1 MRAVVVSQPGSA
13 TVERVNDPAT
23 LAGEVIVKVLGCG
36 ICGTDLHI
44 LHEGLPNLPYPLIPG
59 HEPWGEVVALGKG
72 ENKLRVGDR
81 VAVDPSIHCGAC
93 ARCQRGR
100 GNLCQHWGAIGGT
113 RSGAWAEFVAVP
125 MNNIHLLEDGFP
137 LDCAAII
144 EPIACALRGI
154 VQLKPQ
160 LDSPALIFGAGTM
173 GMLLALLLDMRGVGP
188 LTVVEMNQDR
198 ARPARQLLPATVI
211 HPDAL
216 GDLQA
221 EIVIDATGDPRAIEM
236 ALQHVAHGGTMLV
249 FGVASPAARVQLSPY
264 DIYEREITVLGSKA
278 ILHTFAPA
286 VDSVRRHA
294 ALFRPLIAQAGF
306 PLERFDDA
314 LAALHRGSAAKIVL
328 APNA

>member
-1 MRAVVVSQPGSA
+1 VP
-13 TVERVNDPAT
+13 DPAP
-23 LAGEVIVKVLGCG
+23 LAEEIIVKVTGCG

-72 ENKLRVGDR
+72 EKQLRLGDR
-81 VAVDPSIHCGAC
+81 VAIDPSIHCGKC
-93 ARCQRGR
+93 AQCQRGR
-100 GNLCQHWGAIGGT
+100 GNLCHYWGAIGGT

-125 MNNIHLLEDGFP
+125 RNNIHLLDRDFP

-144 EPIACALRGI
+144 EPVACALRGI
-154 VQLKPQ
+154 VQLNPQ
-160 LDSPALIFGAGTM
+160 LDTSVLIFGAGTM
-173 GMLLALLLDMRGVGP
+173 GMLLALLLDRRGTGP
-188 LTVVEMNQDR
+188 VTVVEMNADR
-198 ARPARQLLPATVI
+198 ASIARQMLPATVI
-211 HPDAL
+211 HPDEL
-216 GDLQA
+216 GNLQA

-236 ALQHVAHGGTMLV
+236 AFTRVAHGGTMLI
-249 FGVASPAARVQLSPY
+249 FGVAPPAAKVKLSPY

-294 ALFRPLIAQAGF
+294 SLFRPLINQESY
-306 PLERFDDA
+306 PLEGFNDA
-314 LAALHRGSAAKIVL
+314 LAALHSGSAVKIVL